1 MHKDLTLLI
10 MAAGMGSRF
19 GGLKQIESI
28 GPNGEFIIDYSIY
41 DAVKAGFNKVVFVIK
56 KENYDI
62 FKETIGNR
70 IAKYI
75 DVDYAFQSLQ
85 DIPEGYKLPEDRIKP
100 LGTAHA
106 VYSAR
111 NKING
116 PFAVINADDFYGRDA
131 YFNVADFLLDENNS
145 DKYVIIGY
153 DVKNTLSENGSVKR
167 AVINHDNGILEK
179 LTESSIEEKDS
190 IITASPLD
198 GSPSFEVTKDTL
210 VCMNML
216 GFQNNIFKYIENK
229 FVNFLESNKQNLNEC
244 EFFIPNIIYDANKE
258 NYAKVEIIKTSAKW
272 YGITYKEDKKSVV
285 KSISTLIENGE
296 YPNKLW

>member
-56 KENYDI
+56 KEKYDI

-131 YFNVADFLLDENNS
+131 YFKVADFLLDENNS

-179 LTESSIEEKDS
+179 LIESSIEEKDS

>member
-56 KENYDI
+56 EENYEI

-75 DVDYAFQSLQ
+75 EVDYVFQSLQ
-85 DIPEGYKLPEDRIKP
+85 DIPEGYKLPENRIKP

-111 NKING
+111 YKING

-131 YFNVADFLLDENNS
+131 YFKVANFLLNEDNFN
-145 DKYVIIGY
+145 KYSIVGY
-153 DVKNTLSENGSVKR
+153 NVKNTLSENGSVKR
-167 AVINHDNGILEK
+167 AVIDYKDGILEK
-179 LTESSIEEKDS
+179 LTESSIEENNS

-198 GSPSFEVTKDTL
+198 GSPSFEVKKDTL

-216 GFQNNIFKYIENK
+216 GFQKNIFKYIENK
-229 FVNFLESNKQNLNEC
+229 FIIFLEENKEKLIDC
-244 EFFIPNIIYDANKE
+244 EFFIPNIIYEANKE
-258 NYAKVEIIKTSAKW
+258 NYAKVEIIETSSKW
-272 YGITYKEDKKSVV
+272 YGITYKEDKNKVV
-285 KSISTLIENGE
+285 QSINDLVKQGE
-296 YPNKLW
+296 YPKRLW

>member
-131 YFNVADFLLDENNS
+131 YFKVADFLLDENNS